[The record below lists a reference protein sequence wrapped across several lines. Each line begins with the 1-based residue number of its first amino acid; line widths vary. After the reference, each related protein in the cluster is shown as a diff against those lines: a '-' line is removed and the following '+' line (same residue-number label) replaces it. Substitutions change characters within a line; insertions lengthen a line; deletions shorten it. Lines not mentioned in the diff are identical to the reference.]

1 MVVPLRRKQQHI
13 TNTYESFKNLPYHT
27 NTSVINY
34 QTRESHYTRPIK
46 KESHS
51 PPMYL
56 RRAHSSGADKSK
68 ASLNDELEAFQKVT
82 FAELHKRIDL
92 LESQKR

>member
-1 MVVPLRRKQQHI
+1 M
-13 TNTYESFKNLPYHT
+13 
-27 NTSVINY
+27 NY
-34 QTRESHYTRPIK
+34 QTRDSHYTRPIK
-46 KESHS
+46 KEKSHS
-51 PPMYL
+51 PPMFL

-92 LESQKR
+92 LESQKRQLKLKLKNA